1 MRRMWAQGKVMS
13 ELIDSSDLRYAVIEA
28 HWSERPPERFVIAY
42 CNEESLRDVIAAPS
56 IIASGFASR
65 ERALAGLAGCLPA
78 ATGSKQMSRASAVDR
93 AKEYIR
99 RVHSAR
105 RRVGNWLS
113 DAETWKTARRTLQP
127 ATAAAILISCS
138 SNIVSATI
146 RGFERLAGDG
156 R

>member
-1 MRRMWAQGKVMS
+1 MS
-13 ELIDSSDLRYAVIEA
+13 ELIDSSNLRYAIIEA
-28 HWSERPPERFVIAY
+28 HWSEGSPERFAIAY

-56 IIASGFASR
+56 IIAFGFASR
-65 ERALAGLAGCLPA
+65 EEALAGLAGCLPA

-113 DAETWKTARRTLQP
+113 DAETWKTARRTLQH

>member
-56 IIASGFASR
+56 IIAFGFASR
-65 ERALAGLAGCLPA
+65 EEALAGLA
-78 ATGSKQMSRASAVDR
+78 ASAVDG
-93 AKEYIR
+93 AKEYTR

-113 DAETWKTARRTLQP
+113 HAETWRTARQLLQH
-127 ATAAAILISCS
+127 ATAMAVLIFYS
-138 SNIVSATI
+138 SNIASATLRRFI
-146 RGFERLAGDG
+146 GASY
-156 R
+156 